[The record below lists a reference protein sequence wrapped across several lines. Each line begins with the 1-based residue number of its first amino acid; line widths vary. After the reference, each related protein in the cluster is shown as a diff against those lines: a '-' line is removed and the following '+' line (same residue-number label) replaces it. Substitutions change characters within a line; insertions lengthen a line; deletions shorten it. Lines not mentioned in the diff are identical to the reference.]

1 MMKKLIIRMT
11 LLVIGLMTYSC
22 MHDEVYSASEGNP
35 SKEYSSKS
43 LWKEDEKY
51 IGNVKKVF
59 DQYADKNYFFTKY
72 GNVLWDYAT
81 TMGTFDESFLEV
93 PISKDGKIKFVLTA
107 ERFGDKVYFKIKD
120 EKSSNDFFNVLVFKD
135 RKQLKGNSQE
145 GGTAKSQCYTQTVT
159 WTWTDEITGEVLQ
172 VDTYI
177 NTYCNPTGPVIVGPV
192 NPTDCLEEDCSGG
205 GSGGGVGYPYPEDTP
220 ENTPDNP
227 CDKTKA
233 IISDSKMK
241 PALDSLKKQSK
252 KGGEIGYKFK
262 LDGTPS
268 EKLDDG
274 KAHSINFG
282 DKTGY
287 AGGYHNHTPT
297 GIPMFSA
304 QDIDQLLGFARAQP
318 TWSDNTGNA
327 YMGMVA
333 PNGMHY
339 VMWFNGTYQD
349 AVTTFSQEQLNNY
362 ITDYRELEKT
372 LTDYAK
378 NGTTYTNTDGSIN
391 NLGVEKLF
399 FETLKNMGLQGKVK
413 LQRVKDIENSL
424 STVKSIDMNSNNEI
438 ISADCPTITQ

>member
-1 MMKKLIIRMT
+1 MIKKLMIKIA
-11 LLVIGLMTYSC
+11 LLVTVLMLFSC
-22 MHDEVYSASEGNP
+22 MHDEVYSASEATF
-35 SKEYSSKS
+35 SREYSSKS

-59 DQYADKNYFFTKY
+59 DQYADKNYFTAKY
-72 GNVLWDYAT
+72 GTVLWDYAL

-93 PISKDGKIKFVLTA
+93 PVSENGKIKCVLTA
-107 ERFGDKVYFKIKD
+107 ERRGNKVYFRIKN
-120 EKSSNDFFNVLVFKD
+120 EKNSNDFFDVLVFKE
-135 RKQLKGNSQE
+135 RSQLKGNIRRGNS
-145 GGTAKSQCYTQTVT
+145 GTSSRSNCYTVTVT
-159 WTWTDEITGEVLQ
+159 WTWTSETTGEVLQ
-172 VDTYI
+172 VDTY
-177 NTYCNPTGPVIVGPV
+177 TKTHCTPSGPVITDPV
-192 NPTDCLEEDCSGG
+192 NPNDCLEENCTGG
-205 GSGGGVGYPYPEDTP
+205 GSGGGDGGYPYPQD
-220 ENTPDNP
+220 TPDNP

-233 IISDSKMK
+233 VINNPKIK
-241 PALDSLKKQSK
+241 PAIDSLKKQSK

-262 LDGTPS
+262 PDGTPS
-268 EKLDDG
+268 GKLDDG

-287 AGGYHNHTPT
+287 VGGYHNHTPT

-304 QDIDQLLGFARAQP
+304 PDIDQLLGFARAQP

-349 AVTTFSQEQLNNY
+349 AITNFSQEQLNNY
-362 ITDYRELEKT
+362 SADYRELEKN
-372 LTDYAK
+372 LTDFKK
-378 NGTTYTNTDGSIN
+378 NGTTYTNADGSIN

-399 FETLKNMGLQGKVK
+399 FITLKNMGLAGKVK
-413 LQRVKDIENSL
+413 LQRVKDIENTSL

-438 ISADCPTITQ
+438 ISADCPQ